1 VNMMSINR
9 RWWWIT
15 LWAVPVLLAA
25 AAMII
30 SQWQVPVQAQ
40 DGGTEMTKRTVT
52 VIGTGEI
59 TVEPD
64 AAYVNL
70 GVQTRGK
77 TAEEAQQEN
86 ASIFGKLSK
95 VLAEQFGINDKDV
108 KTVGFYVSP
117 EYRYQEGKEP
127 VLTGYTATHTI
138 QVTYRD
144 LDRIGELLDAA
155 TKAGVNQV
163 NNVQFITEKSEEYEL
178 EAMKLAMENAR
189 RKAEVLAAAEGQKL
203 KGVLQIA
210 QQGAGHVAYDT
221 RNLAGVAYDMA
232 AKTSVSPGEIVIST
246 SVTVVYE
253 F

>member
-1 VNMMSINR
+1 MMSINR
-9 RWWWIT
+9 RWWWLT
-15 LWAVPVLLAA
+15 LWAVPALLAA
-25 AAMII
+25 AMIV

-40 DGGTEMTKRTVT
+40 DGGTNMTKRTVT

-86 ASIFGKLSK
+86 AKIYEQLNK
-95 VLAEQFGINDKDV
+95 VLFDQFKIENKDV
-108 KTVGFYVSP
+108 KTVSFYVQP

-127 VLTGYTATHTI
+127 TITGYTATHTI
-138 QVTYRD
+138 RITYRD

-189 RKAEVLAAAEGQKL
+189 RKAEVLAAAEGQKV

>member
-1 VNMMSINR
+1 MGISR
-9 RWWWIT
+9 RWRLIT
-15 LWAVPVLLAA
+15 LLAVPVLLV
-25 AAMII
+25 AAMLV

-40 DGGTEMTKRTVT
+40 DGGTEMTKRTISVN
-52 VIGTGEI
+52 GNGEI

-70 GVQTRGK
+70 GVLTKGK

-86 ASIFGKLSK
+86 AKVFGQLNN
-95 VLAEQFGINDKDV
+95 VLFEQFKIEDKDV
-108 KTVGFYVSP
+108 KTVSFQVFP
-117 EYRYQEGKEP
+117 EYRYQEGQEP
-127 VLTGYTATHTI
+127 VITGYTATHTI
-138 QVTYRD
+138 QITYRD

-163 NNVQFITEKSEEYEL
+163 NNVQFITEKSEAYEL

-203 KGVLQIA
+203 KGVIQIV
-210 QQGAGHVAYDT
+210 QQGAGNVVYSSRDMS
-221 RNLAGVAYDMA
+221 GVAYNLAEA
-232 AKTSVSPGEIVIST
+232 AVKTTVNPGEITISS

>member
-1 VNMMSINR
+1 MAINR

-25 AAMII
+25 AMII

-40 DGGTEMTKRTVT
+40 DGGADMTKRTIT
-52 VIGTGEI
+52 VSGSGEI

-70 GVQTRGK
+70 GVLTKGK
-77 TAEEAQQEN
+77 TADEAQQEN
-86 ASIFGKLSK
+86 AKIYEQLNK
-95 VLAEQFGINDKDV
+95 VLFDQFKIENKDV
-108 KTVGFYVSP
+108 KTVSFYVQP

-127 VLTGYTATHTI
+127 IITGYTATHTI
-138 QVTYRD
+138 RITYRD

-189 RKAEVLAAAEGQKL
+189 RKAEVLAAAEGQKV
-203 KGVLQIA
+203 KGVYQIV
-210 QQGAGHVAYDT
+210 QQGAGNVVYSS
-221 RNLAGVAYDMA
+221 RGMAGVAYEMAADMA
-232 AKTSVSPGEIVIST
+232 VKTAVNPGEIIIST